1 LLLSAI
7 GLKFQRESRQVSAR
21 RILALVLCG
30 ALFGSAP
37 TDLLAQSHRAKKRSS
52 KSKPAPCKEGC
63 KTDTTSP
70 ELAAGTPEDGALQKE
85 LAELGRGLRTGA
97 PVAYDHVAAF
107 AKKHEASVWGARAAL
122 ALGYQ
127 DYSKNRAQQALVWLK
142 KAEADT
148 MLREYA
154 LYYSALT
161 KRQLKRN
168 SEAYI
173 DLQTIQHDYPG
184 TAIKELFLEAFAPTA
199 VELGHPQD
207 AIDALNAY
215 PLTSGKPAL
224 LLERAHAY
232 QVAHQLARAAK
243 DYQTIYY
250 KSPLADEAKAAG
262 SALTQINRA
271 MGKEYPYP
279 GVELQQVRA
288 QAFFD
293 AHKWREARIEFE
305 KLLTMLKDPENPTR
319 QLAQLRIAQC
329 RIQPK
334 GSPSVVAAVKV
345 TAPEVEPERL
355 YVVSQAYR
363 HANKESE
370 MLTAIE
376 ELAQKYPQS
385 RWCEDGLFSA
395 GNYFWVNMDRSRA
408 AAYYQRVLDQFPAGK
423 NAYNAEWRIA
433 WVAYLNRRAD
443 AGERLTTFL
452 LKYPATAN
460 SVNALYWLGRDA
472 ERGGNP
478 AHARSFYN
486 KAVDR
491 FPETYFGHA
500 AALRLAKIG
509 PGDENPAEFLDKI
522 PPAPPLRSFNEPIP
536 TTVEDRWARAMALR
550 TIAFDASAELELKAA
565 YFATASPRLMIEAAQ
580 AAFDQGH
587 FATGMAYARVAAPNF
602 DARKIDDLPKG
613 AWKALFPLPYEAVL
627 RREAAKNG
635 FDPMLAAGLIRQES
649 TFQADAVSPQNAVG
663 LMQVL
668 PSTGK
673 LLARQLRVRYA
684 KAKLTEPDYNIQLGM
699 VYITGLLRAT
709 GEPEYAL
716 AAFNAGEDRIAAW
729 RAERNYEEIPELVES
744 IPFTETREYVQIV
757 LRNAEVYRLIYGV
770 GATATQQA
778 QVGQGRVAAR

>member
-1 LLLSAI
+1 MCA
-7 GLKFQRESRQVSAR
+7 V
-21 RILALVLCG
+21 LVG
-30 ALFGSAP
+30 TAP
-37 TDLLAQSHRAKKRSS
+37 ADLLAQSHRSKKRSS

-63 KTDTTSP
+63 KTETTTP
-70 ELAAGTPEDGALQKE
+70 DLAAATPEDSALQKE
-85 LAELGRGLRTGA
+85 LTELGRSLRTGA
-97 PVAYDHVAAF
+97 PAAYDHMAAF
-107 AKKHEASVWGARAAL
+107 AKKNEANVWGARAAL

-127 DYSKNRAQQALVWLK
+127 DYSKNHAQQALVWLK
-142 KAEADT
+142 KAQADT
-148 MLREYA
+148 TLREYA

-161 KRQLKRN
+161 KRQLKRT
-168 SEAYI
+168 SDAFI
-173 DLQTIQHDYPG
+173 DLQTMQQDYPG
-184 TAIKELFLEAFAPTA
+184 TAIKESFLEAFAPTA

-207 AIDALNAY
+207 AIDTLNAY
-215 PLTSGKPAL
+215 PLTASKPAL

-232 QVAHQLARAAK
+232 QVAHQLSRAAK
-243 DYQTIYY
+243 DYQTLFY
-250 KSPLADEAKAAG
+250 KNPLADEAKPAG
-262 SALTQINRA
+262 SALTQINHA

-279 GVELQQVRA
+279 GVELQHARA

-293 AHKWREARIEFE
+293 AHKWREARVEFE

-345 TAPEVEPERL
+345 TSPEIEPERL

-370 MLTAIE
+370 MLAPIE

-385 RWCEDGLFSA
+385 KWCEDGLFSA
-395 GNYFWVNMDRSRA
+395 GNYFWVNMDRARA
-408 AAYYQRVLDQFPAGK
+408 VTYYQRVLDQFPAGK
-423 NAYNAEWRIA
+423 DAYNAEWRIA
-433 WVAYLNRRAD
+433 WVAYLNRRPDAD
-443 AGERLTTFL
+443 DRLTSFL
-452 LKYPATAN
+452 LKYPATPN
-460 SVNALYWLGRDA
+460 SVDALYWLGRNA
-472 ERGGNP
+472 ERQSNP

-486 KAVDR
+486 KAIER

-500 AALRLAKIG
+500 ATLRLAKLG
-509 PGDENPAEFLDKI
+509 PGEENPAEFLQKI
-522 PPAPPLRSFNEPIP
+522 PPAPPLRPFDEPIP

-550 TIAFDASAELELKAA
+550 MIAFDASAELELKAA

-587 FATGMAYARVAAPNF
+587 FAAGMAYARVAVPNF
-602 DARKIDDLPKG
+602 DARKIDDLPKP
-613 AWKALFPLPYEAVL
+613 AWKALFPLPYEAAL

-649 TFQADAVSPQNAVG
+649 TFQADAVSPANAVG

-673 LLARQLRVRYA
+673 LLARQLRLRYA
-684 KAKLTEPDYNIQLGM
+684 KAKLTEPDFNITLGM
-699 VYITGLLRAT
+699 VYVAGLLRAT

-757 LRNAEVYRLIYGV
+757 LRNAEVYRLIYGA
-770 GATATQQA
+770 GTSAPISQSRLTADRSSTST
-778 QVGQGRVAAR
+778 R